1 MNNQTPRIGEVWP
14 GQGGIFAGTLRNPH
28 TEEQYHIILHPE
40 ALPESPWGEYGKK
53 IEAADSYWDGAANT
67 DAMRTSGHCTQIIA
81 ALDALAGID
90 GHTDYHI
97 PSQAEQNLICC
108 NLRDKVAPE
117 WHWSSTQYS
126 AIIAW
131 IQRFEDGNQYIIT
144 KDLEFAVRAV
154 RRILAI

>member
-1 MNNQTPRIGEVWP
+1 
-14 GQGGIFAGTLRNPH
+14 
-28 TEEQYHIILHPE
+28 
-40 ALPESPWGEYGKK
+40 
-53 IEAADSYWDGAANT
+53 
-67 DAMRTSGHCTQIIA
+67 MRTSGHCTQIIA

-117 WHWSSTQYS
+117 WHWSSTQCS
-126 AIIAW
+126 AGSAW
-131 IQRFEDGNQYIIT
+131 FQDFEYGGQSVYG
-144 KDLEFAVRAV
+144 KVGEFAVRAV